1 MQSKELA
8 PLSRPPPPRWRR
20 MLPTQKFRKNRR
32 LKRVGEWGR
41 SERLWRQPWM
51 GLTSSLSPGRRITVP
66 KGRPLRDSRFVIRI
80 RGQRVAVVEVLQKSH
95 AAIVAAC
102 ARYNVARL
110 EAFGSA
116 LRQDFKP
123 GESDLDFLVDFRP
136 MEPYARVESYFGL
149 LEELRS
155 LLQGN
160 IDLVMVGAVKNPYLA
175 RDIER
180 PKQLL
185 YAA

>member
-1 MQSKELA
+1 M
-8 PLSRPPPPRWRR
+8 
-20 MLPTQKFRKNRR
+20 
-32 LKRVGEWGR
+32 
-41 SERLWRQPWM
+41 
-51 GLTSSLSPGRRITVP
+51 
-66 KGRPLRDSRFVIRI
+66 
-80 RGQRVAVVEVLQKSH
+80 VEVLQRSRD
-95 AAIVAAC
+95 AIVAAC
-102 ARYNVARL
+102 ARYRVARL

-136 MEPYARVESYFGL
+136 MDPYARVEAYFGL

-155 LLQGN
+155 LFQGN

-180 PKQLL
+180 TKQLL

>member
-1 MQSKELA
+1 M
-8 PLSRPPPPRWRR
+8 
-20 MLPTQKFRKNRR
+20 
-32 LKRVGEWGR
+32 V
-41 SERLWRQPWM
+41 
-51 GLTSSLSPGRRITVP
+51 
-66 KGRPLRDSRFVIRI
+66 D
-80 RGQRVAVVEVLQKSH
+80 VLQKSH

-136 MEPYARVESYFGL
+136 MEPYARVEAYFGL
-149 LEELRS
+149 LGELRS

-175 RDIER
+175 SDIER
-180 PKQLL
+180 TKQLL

>member
-1 MQSKELA
+1 
-8 PLSRPPPPRWRR
+8 
-20 MLPTQKFRKNRR
+20 
-32 LKRVGEWGR
+32 
-41 SERLWRQPWM
+41 
-51 GLTSSLSPGRRITVP
+51 
-66 KGRPLRDSRFVIRI
+66 
-80 RGQRVAVVEVLQKSH
+80 VVEVLQKSH

-102 ARYNVARL
+102 ARHNVARL

-123 GESDLDFLVDFRP
+123 GESDLDLLVDFRA
-136 MEPYARVESYFGL
+136 MEPYARVEAYFGL

-160 IDLVMVGAVKNPYLA
+160 IDLVMVGSVKNPYLA

-180 PKQLL
+180 TKQLF
-185 YAA
+185 YAV

>member
-1 MQSKELA
+1 M
-8 PLSRPPPPRWRR
+8 
-20 MLPTQKFRKNRR
+20 
-32 LKRVGEWGR
+32 
-41 SERLWRQPWM
+41 
-51 GLTSSLSPGRRITVP
+51 
-66 KGRPLRDSRFVIRI
+66 
-80 RGQRVAVVEVLQKSH
+80 VEVLLRSH
-95 AAIVAAC
+95 DAIVAAC
-102 ARYNVARL
+102 ARHRVARL

-116 LRQDFKP
+116 LRRDFKP
-123 GESDLDFLVDFRP
+123 GESDLDLLVDFRP
-136 MEPYARVESYFGL
+136 MDPYARVEAYFGL

-180 PKQLL
+180 TKQLL

>member
-1 MQSKELA
+1 M
-8 PLSRPPPPRWRR
+8 
-20 MLPTQKFRKNRR
+20 
-32 LKRVGEWGR
+32 
-41 SERLWRQPWM
+41 
-51 GLTSSLSPGRRITVP
+51 
-66 KGRPLRDSRFVIRI
+66 
-80 RGQRVAVVEVLQKSH
+80 VEVLQKSH
-95 AAIVAAC
+95 DAIVAAC
-102 ARYNVARL
+102 ARHRVARL

-123 GESDLDFLVDFRP
+123 GESDLDLLVDFRP
-136 MEPYARVESYFGL
+136 MDPYARVEAYFGL

-180 PKQLL
+180 TKQLL
-185 YAA
+185 SCRVTSAPTWWTSSIPAKPSSLL

>member
-1 MQSKELA
+1 M
-8 PLSRPPPPRWRR
+8 
-20 MLPTQKFRKNRR
+20 
-32 LKRVGEWGR
+32 
-41 SERLWRQPWM
+41 
-51 GLTSSLSPGRRITVP
+51 
-66 KGRPLRDSRFVIRI
+66 
-80 RGQRVAVVEVLQKSH
+80 VEVLQKSH

>member
-1 MQSKELA
+1 M
-8 PLSRPPPPRWRR
+8 
-20 MLPTQKFRKNRR
+20 
-32 LKRVGEWGR
+32 
-41 SERLWRQPWM
+41 
-51 GLTSSLSPGRRITVP
+51 
-66 KGRPLRDSRFVIRI
+66 
-80 RGQRVAVVEVLQKSH
+80 VEVLQRSH
-95 AAIVAAC
+95 DSIVAAC
-102 ARYNVARL
+102 ARHRVARL

-136 MEPYARVESYFGL
+136 MDPYARVEAYFGL

-155 LLQGN
+155 LFQGN

-180 PKQLL
+180 TKQLL